1 MLQVFI
7 NGLLL
12 GANLALLALGYTLV
26 FGVMRLLTLAHGAVF
41 MAAGLIALILAG
53 ADTPIFLAG
62 LFPVGVWPLLGLA
75 TELFSFRLF
84 GYDKPIPAAVSTIG
98 MAIVIQGAI
107 LQIRGSS
114 TAVAIPFAVP
124 ETDFTLGPLLI
135 SSVQS
140 VSLVV
145 AFVVM
150 AATHLFVERTR
161 WGMAMRGLAHDPGM
175 VELLGVPVRRLAVLA
190 LMIAGGFAGLA
201 AFLMALRN
209 GSVSP
214 LSGLN
219 IGLVGLAIMTV
230 GGIGS
235 IPGAMVAGIGL
246 GLLESFTSYFGLTGY
261 QAAVPWIG
269 LILVLLIRPQGLFGT
284 NTHD

>member
-26 FGVMRLLTLAHGAVF
+26 FGVMRLLTLAQGAIF
-41 MAAGLIALILAG
+41 MAAGLLALILAG
-53 ADTPIFLAG
+53 ADTPVLLAG
-62 LFPVGVWPLLGLA
+62 LFAIGVGALLGLA
-75 TELFSFRLF
+75 TELLSFRPV

-124 ETDFTLGPLLI
+124 ETDFTLGPFLI
-135 SSVQS
+135 SSVQV
-140 VSLVV
+140 VSLIV
-145 AFVVM
+145 ALAVM
-150 AATHLFVERTR
+150 ICTHLFVERTK

-190 LMIAGGFAGLA
+190 LMIAGGLAGLA

-246 GLLESFTSYFGLTGY
+246 GLLEAFSSYFGLTGF

-269 LILVLLIRPQGLFGT
+269 LILILLIRPQGLFGT
-284 NTHD
+284 YTHD

>member
-1 MLQVFI
+1 MLQVLI

-26 FGVMRLLTLAHGAVF
+26 FGVMRLLTLAQGAIF
-41 MAAGLIALILAG
+41 MAAGLLALTLAG
-53 ADTPIFLAG
+53 AETPIMLAG
-62 LFPVGVWPLLGLA
+62 LFAIGVGALLGLA
-75 TELFSFRLF
+75 TELFSFRPV

-98 MAIVIQGAI
+98 LAIIIQSAI

-114 TAVAIPFAVP
+114 TAVAIPFPIP
-124 ETDFTLGPLLI
+124 ETDFTLGPFLI
-135 SSVQS
+135 SSVQLL
-140 VSLVV
+140 SLVV
-145 AFVVM
+145 AVVVM
-150 AATHLFVERTR
+150 LGTHLFVERTK

-190 LMIAGGFAGLA
+190 LMIAGGLAGLA

-214 LSGLN
+214 LSGLD

-235 IPGAMVAGIGL
+235 IPGAMIAGIGL
-246 GLLESFTSYFGLTGY
+246 GLVEAFASYFGLTGF

-269 LILVLLIRPQGLFGT
+269 LILVLLVRPQGLFGT
-284 NTHD
+284 NAHD